1 MGKIQLNKKIY
12 YGILIFLVL
21 GLIYSVY
28 TKNVSVASLLVPN
41 LNSMTGLGSLILLIV
56 VAYIVVYIMFLRT
69 FIDIPLLGDL
79 IKLMNLLIVPTI
91 DLSLILMFV
100 FSFVED
106 ITGGNSDIATITT
119 ILLIFA
125 IFVSRYVVFKEEN
138 VKSTGKVQDLFW
150 GTTMKIYNKS
160 FWIGLSIALLVLS
173 IPFGFKIYLIFTDM
187 KLFFYFGSLI
197 TIFAFTFGYA
207 EAIYDKHKNLAV
219 MIYSILPILLI
230 TFSYSILKAMGM

>member
-56 VAYIVVYIMFLRT
+56 VAYIVVYIIFLRT

-91 DLSLILMFV
+91 ALSLILMFV

-138 VKSTGKVQDLFW
+138 VKSTGKVQDLF
-150 GTTMKIYNKS
+150 
-160 FWIGLSIALLVLS
+160 
-173 IPFGFKIYLIFTDM
+173 
-187 KLFFYFGSLI
+187 
-197 TIFAFTFGYA
+197 
-207 EAIYDKHKNLAV
+207 
-219 MIYSILPILLI
+219 
-230 TFSYSILKAMGM
+230 